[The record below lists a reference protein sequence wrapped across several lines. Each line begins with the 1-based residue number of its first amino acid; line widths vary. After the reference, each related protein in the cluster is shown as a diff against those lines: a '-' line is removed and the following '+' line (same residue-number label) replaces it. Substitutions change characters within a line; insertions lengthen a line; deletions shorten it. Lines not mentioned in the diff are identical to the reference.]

1 VPNPHVPI
9 RNANIN
15 LGLDASVQT
24 LRTKLDRSERKVS
37 VLEIEKKRLNSE
49 RDNMAKQLGV
59 AFQNLEEVKIDNQAL
74 RNENDTLR
82 QEVDSL
88 RAENESLRDE
98 VEHEQIQHR
107 DETVQLRRQVDQTDN
122 AARKENATLH
132 AELAR
137 VRTQQDENTQHLARK
152 DLELRKA
159 RKEQAEFARLQADH
173 EALKAQVA
181 SLKAKRDEDNRRWND
196 KEAALQKQV
205 ERRDETIRHF
215 QDVPQEQTND
225 AMRTDNDNLR
235 HELAQ
240 LSAQQEEEFQ
250 RWARKEAELKRKV
263 ERREDAARQMKDM
276 TREILSIREANNQ
289 QFNTAGPVAEY
300 QENMFEDP
308 VSRKSSYRREENTR
322 TRIRNRVQQEVHNS
336 RIASQPSSFIHE
348 SPRKSIM
355 ISRPSHRA
363 SLPADLSRSV
373 SEDKHA
379 EVNSDIESTTDL
391 SLAPRSTPYVTRTIA
406 PAKPRTS
413 TVEPPAPL
421 DLTEL
426 SFINGDEIAQLR
438 RTLEEERAAMRRN
451 RAVSVERQPREDT
464 VRSERQTRNDTVRS
478 ERQTEEHTSR
488 SERQPRDDTMQS
500 VTSAKN
506 TRRPS
511 LPRKSSMKDMTEK
524 TNVTEFED
532 LTSASNHDAAAA
544 EQTQTR
550 QSILDA
556 SLLSNTSR
564 RRRSAP
570 LENMTSA
577 FIVPDIKITT
587 RKQGT
592 TKIDITQNVENRDHD
607 NDNCTVCRR
616 NTNSGECE
624 PTFRIPKLVPVS
636 SRMPDDVD
644 ATLRPSRSPK
654 EALALVV
661 KELHDERAHLHIELA
676 VTRAH
681 LENLDVSLGM
691 RKRQEINARILDLLR
706 QIEAKD
712 NHIYNLYDVL
722 EGQADNELTE
732 QNVED
737 LTREIRAEEENLTA
751 NMTGAG
757 VRKGKD
763 KKVTI
768 QSYIDS
774 ESENGGLSGDDE
786 ELPWEG
792 FEDTESRNLAGL
804 SSVY

>member
-1 VPNPHVPI
+1 
-9 RNANIN
+9 
-15 LGLDASVQT
+15 
-24 LRTKLDRSERKVS
+24 
-37 VLEIEKKRLNSE
+37 
-49 RDNMAKQLGV
+49 MAKQLGV

-82 QEVDSL
+82 EEVDSL

-98 VEHEQIQHR
+98 LEHEQIHHR

-132 AELAR
+132 AELTR

-181 SLKAKRDEDNRRWND
+181 SLKAKRDEENRRWTD

-215 QDVPQEQTND
+215 QDVPQEQAND

-235 HELAQ
+235 QELAE

-289 QFNTAGPVAEY
+289 QFNTSGPVAEY

-308 VSRKSSYRREENTR
+308 VSRKSNYRQEENTR
-322 TRIRNRVQQEVHNS
+322 TRIRNRVQQEAHNS
-336 RIASQPSSFIHE
+336 RITSQPSSFIHD
-348 SPRKSIM
+348 SPRKPM
-355 ISRPSHRA
+355 KTSRPSHRA

-373 SEDKHA
+373 SAPVSEDKNA
-379 EVNSDIESTTDL
+379 EVYGDTESTTDL
-391 SLAPRSTPYVTRTIA
+391 SLAPRSTPYVAHTVAPTR
-406 PAKPRTS
+406 PRTS
-413 TVEPPAPL
+413 TFEPPAPL

-438 RTLEEERAAMRRN
+438 RTLEEERVAMRSN
-451 RAVSVERQPREDT
+451 RAASVPVERQPREDT
-464 VRSERQTRNDTVRS
+464 VRSERHTRNDTVRS
-478 ERQTEEHTSR
+478 ERQAEEHTSR
-488 SERQPRDDTMQS
+488 SERQARDDTMQS
-500 VTSAKN
+500 VASAKS
-506 TRRPS
+506 TRRPL

-532 LTSASNHDAAAA
+532 FTGASNHDTAAA

-550 QSILDA
+550 QSIIDA

-570 LENMTSA
+570 IENMTSA
-577 FIVPDIKITT
+577 FILPDIKITT
-587 RKQGT
+587 GKQGT

-616 NTNSGECE
+616 SIHSGECE
-624 PTFRIPKLVPVS
+624 STLRIPKLVPVS

-681 LENLDVSLGM
+681 LENFDVSLGM
-691 RKRQEINARILDLLR
+691 RKRQQINARIMDLLR

-732 QNVED
+732 QNVEE
-737 LTREIRAEEENLTA
+737 LTREIRAEEENLAA
-751 NMTGAG
+751 NATGAG
-757 VRKGKD
+757 VRKGKE

-786 ELPWEG
+786 DLPWEG
-792 FEDTESRNLAGL
+792 FEESESRNLAGL
-804 SSVY
+804 NGVY